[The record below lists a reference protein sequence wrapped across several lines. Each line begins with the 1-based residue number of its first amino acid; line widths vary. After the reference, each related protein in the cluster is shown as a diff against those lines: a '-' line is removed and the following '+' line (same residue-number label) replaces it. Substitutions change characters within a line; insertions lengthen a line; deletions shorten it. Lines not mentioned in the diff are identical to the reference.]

1 MRVAGFAINSQPR
14 QIRRQVIRCLS
25 IAAHTDIV
33 AENRASPV
41 RIWMSG
47 QNRMANGRTAR
58 PQVCV
63 TLGPVGYCNPRMSSQ
78 SAGMAKL
85 QKTDHRL
92 VGGRAYYVSNLAAWG
107 LYGLLQ
113 YELPP
118 EPRGLP
124 VAMGAVAWCSTGLL
138 GAHLLAWYAD
148 RRSWKTV
155 SQLVIPFVVGTLVL
169 SAVMNAARAAVGT
182 LWFHEPFQSTH
193 GWVVLAHYVQ
203 GVLVISVWCAVV
215 LTANEVNHRRSAEM
229 EALRLALIAQA
240 SQFRALRSQLNPHF
254 LFNCLNSLRELIDED
269 RNRAKQVIDQLSA
282 LLRYT
287 LRADRVE
294 TVSLKEELEAVADY
308 LTLEKVRFE
317 ERLRTR
323 FDIDPKSL
331 EARLPPMLLQT
342 LAENGVKHGIAR
354 LPAGG
359 ELAVV
364 TEALDGSLRVEI
376 TNTGKLSDATEG
388 SSAVGLDNARERLRL
403 MYGESAS
410 LTLAA
415 AGESKV
421 RAEVVIP
428 LRSRGLPS

>member
-1 MRVAGFAINSQPR
+1 M
-14 QIRRQVIRCLS
+14 
-25 IAAHTDIV
+25 
-33 AENRASPV
+33 E
-41 RIWMSG
+41 W
-47 QNRMANGRTAR
+47 
-58 PQVCV
+58 
-63 TLGPVGYCNPRMSSQ
+63 Q

-85 QKTDHRL
+85 QKTAHRL
-92 VGGRAYYVSNLAAWG
+92 VGGQAYYVSNFAAWS

-113 YELPP
+113 YALPP
-118 EPRGLP
+118 ARGLP
-124 VAMGAVAWCSTGLL
+124 VAMGAVAWCGTGLL
-138 GAHLLAWYAD
+138 GTHFLAWYAD
-148 RRSWKTV
+148 RRSWQTI
-155 SQLVIPFVVGTLVL
+155 SQLVIPFAVGTLVL
-169 SAVMNAARAAVGT
+169 SAMMNAARAAVGT
-182 LWFHEPFQSTH
+182 LWFHDPFQPAH
-193 GWVVLAHYVQ
+193 NWVVLAHYVQ
-203 GVLVISVWCAVV
+203 AVLVISVWCAVV

-229 EALRLALIAQA
+229 EALRLALIAQT
-240 SQFRALRSQLNPHF
+240 SQFHALRSQLNPHF

-294 TVSLKEELEAVADY
+294 TVSLKEELEAVEDY

-323 FDIDPKSL
+323 FDIDPQSL

-364 TEALDGSLRVEI
+364 TAALEGKLRVEI

-403 MYGESAS
+403 LYGDSAS

-428 LRSRGLPS
+428 LGSNGLPS

>member
-1 MRVAGFAINSQPR
+1 MVWPTVAWGWPRV
-14 QIRRQVIRCLS
+14 CL
-25 IAAHTDIV
+25 
-33 AENRASPV
+33 
-41 RIWMSG
+41 
-47 QNRMANGRTAR
+47 
-58 PQVCV
+58 
-63 TLGPVGYCNPRMSSQ
+63 TLGPVGYCNSQMSSQ

-85 QKTDHRL
+85 QKTVHRL
-92 VGGRAYYVSNLAAWG
+92 VGGRAYYVSNLTAWS

-113 YELPP
+113 YSLPP

-124 VAMGAVAWCSTGLL
+124 VAMGAVAWCGTGLL
-138 GAHLLAWYAD
+138 GTQLLAWYAD
-148 RRSWKTV
+148 RRGWQTS
-155 SQLVIPFVVGTLVL
+155 SQLVVLFAVGTLVL
-169 SAVMNAARAAVGT
+169 SAAMNVARAAVGT

-193 GWVVLAHYVQ
+193 AWVVLAHYVQ

-215 LTANEVNHRRSAEM
+215 VTANEVNHRRSAEM
-229 EALRLALIAQA
+229 EALRLALIAQT

-269 RNRAKQVIDQLSA
+269 RNRAKQVIDLLSA

-294 TVSLKEELEAVADY
+294 TVSLKEELEAVEDY

-323 FDIDPKSL
+323 FDIDPQSL

-342 LAENGVKHGIAR
+342 LAENGVKHGIAH
-354 LPAGG
+354 LPEGG
-359 ELAVV
+359 ELSVV
-364 TEALDGSLRVEI
+364 TEARKGNLCVEV

-403 MYGESAS
+403 MYGDRAS

-415 AGESKV
+415 AGDSKV

-428 LRSRGLPS
+428 LRSSGLQS